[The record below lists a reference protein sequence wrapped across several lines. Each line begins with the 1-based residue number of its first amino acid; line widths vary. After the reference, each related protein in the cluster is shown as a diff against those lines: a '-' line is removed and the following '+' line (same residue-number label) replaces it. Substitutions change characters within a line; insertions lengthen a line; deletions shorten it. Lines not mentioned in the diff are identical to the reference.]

1 MDPKNRRTP
10 RFSPFTPPGLP
21 PLLDCLIVLG
31 ARLNPRGEPGR
42 VAKLRLRH
50 ALKLWRDHHPGCRLI
65 ISGGQKP
72 GAAITEAR
80 AMADWSLAWVE
91 ANWGPGFR
99 ELLEP
104 CLLLEEASLNT
115 AASAANTLPLV
126 QGLNRRT
133 VGLVTDA
140 LHLQRAHFLFKRHF
154 YRHGIALQ
162 PLPAPGLFEHYW
174 RQRHYLRLTRMALRE
189 AGAWL
194 KVLGGLLTSHRRGE

>member
-1 MDPKNRRTP
+1 M
-10 RFSPFTPPGLP
+10 SEAGLP
-21 PLLDCLIVLG
+21 PALAALIVLG

-50 ALKLWRDHHPGCRLI
+50 ALKLWRDHHPGCRMI

-72 GAAITEAR
+72 GAATTEAR

-99 ELLEP
+99 EQLEP

-126 QGLNRRT
+126 QDLNPRA
-133 VGLVTDA
+133 VGLVTDT
-140 LHLQRAHFLFKRHF
+140 LHLKRAHFLFKRHF
-154 YRHGIALQ
+154 YRHGIALH
-162 PLPAPGLFEHYW
+162 PLPAPGLLQHYW

-189 AGAWL
+189 GGAWL
-194 KVLGGLLTSHRRGE
+194 KVLASLLISGRRGK